1 MLYSR
6 PTTRKE
12 RRLKDMEKKA
22 SVVQVEIFGQTYS
35 VRADGDPAYIQELAG
50 FVDRKMREVS
60 EYAPTVDSA
69 KIAILAALNIS
80 DEFHQF
86 RVKAL
91 EGDPGRFA
99 VRANRLVEKLDE
111 ILRTSSR
118 NPARAGSET
127 LGTLRG
133 A

>member
-1 MLYSR
+1 
-6 PTTRKE
+6 
-12 RRLKDMEKKA
+12 MEKKA

-35 VRADGDPAYIQELAG
+35 VRADGDPEYIKELAT

-86 RVKAL
+86 RTKAQ

-99 VRANRLVEKLDE
+99 NRATRLVEKLDE
-111 ILRTSSR
+111 ILKVSTRVSPVRSQTD
-118 NPARAGSET
+118 AI
-127 LGTLRG
+127 GTLRG

>member
-1 MLYSR
+1 MDRTR
-6 PTTRKE
+6 PVT
-12 RRLKDMEKKA
+12 
-22 SVVQVEIFGQTYS
+22 QVEIFGQTYS
-35 VRADGDPAYIQELAG
+35 VRADGDPTYIRELAA

-60 EYAPTVDSA
+60 EHAPSVDHA

-86 RVKAL
+86 RSKAL

-99 VRANRLVEKLDE
+99 GRASRLVEKLDE
-111 ILRTSSR
+111 ILKTSPR
-118 NPARAGSET
+118 GNPARATEV

>member
-1 MLYSR
+1 ME
-6 PTTRKE
+6 RKPN
-12 RRLKDMEKKA
+12 A
-22 SVVQVEIFGQTYS
+22 IQVEIFGQTYS
-35 VRADGDPAYIQELAG
+35 VRADGDPEYIQELAS
-50 FVDRKMREVS
+50 FVDRKMREVA
-60 EYAPTVDSA
+60 EHAPTVDIA

-86 RVKAL
+86 RSRAH

-99 VRANRLVEKLDE
+99 TRANRLVEKLDE
-111 ILRTSSR
+111 ILKTSSR
-118 NPARAGSET
+118 GIPGKGIGSNEV

>member
-1 MLYSR
+1 
-6 PTTRKE
+6 
-12 RRLKDMEKKA
+12 MEKKA
-22 SVVQVEIFGQTYS
+22 SAIQVEIFGQTYS
-35 VRADGDPAYIQELAG
+35 VRADGDPEYIRELAG
-50 FVDRKMREVS
+50 FVDKKMREVS

-86 RVKAL
+86 RVKAT